1 MARCLSI
8 VIGATLIALAAS
20 ACATRPGVAPPDDA
34 TRAAFGVIA
43 AVPVPLPQRADKLPA
58 PVRGAGQG
66 AATGA
71 GGGAATTIL
80 AFGYG
85 GGPIGLVVGV
95 ILAPVGAVVGGI
107 YGAAAA
113 PDADKVDRAAAAID
127 AAWRELR
134 PAEAVRDAFVGA
146 AREHAG
152 RAVVPRE
159 ESGQPTDYRHLAA
172 EGIDTVIEL
181 APTLLAFQSEGR
193 FKPDVSLHLAVRMRA
208 IRTGDGGVVSEA
220 NWAAVSR
227 RVPYFTL
234 AEAAPRE
241 LPAILDEAADEVAAQ
256 AVQFL
261 FLQGNATPGNARQ

>member
-71 GGGAATTIL
+71 GGGAAATIL

-113 PDADKVDRAAAAID
+113 EDAEKVERAAAAID

-134 PAEAVRDAFVGA
+134 PAEAVRDAFVDA
-146 AREHAG
+146 ARQRAG
-152 RAVVPRE
+152 RAVIPRQ
-159 ESGQPTDYRHLAA
+159 ESAQPADYRHLAA
-172 EGIDTVIEL
+172 EGIDTAIEL
-181 APTLLAFQSEGR
+181 APTGFAFAAEGR
-193 FKPDVSLHLAVRMRA
+193 FNPDVSLRLTVRVRA
-208 IRTGDGGVVSEA
+208 IRTSDGGIVSEA
-220 NWAAVSR
+220 AWSVASR
-227 RVPYFTL
+227 RMAYFSL

-241 LPAILDEAADEVAAQ
+241 LPAMLDDAANQVAAQ